1 MIPLPEISQLAV
13 LGFAA
18 LAVAAAISDARHLII
33 PNRYCLAIAVLYPA
47 YVLSPGPETDWISA
61 TAISGALLFLG
72 FLLHSREIIGGGD
85 AKLIAAA
92 ALWAG
97 SDFFVDFLILTG
109 IAGGTMALGLWFH
122 HRLKRA
128 AGPAAL
134 LTTAADPQFAKQPMP
149 YAVAIA
155 TGSLY
160 VAFTL
165 LG

>member
-1 MIPLPEISQLAV
+1 MFPLPDISQVSV

-33 PNRYCLAIAVLYPA
+33 PNRYCLAMAVLYPA
-47 YVLSPGPETDWISA
+47 YVLSPGAEADWISA
-61 TAISGALLFLG
+61 LAISGGLLGVG
-72 FLLHSREIIGGGD
+72 FLLHIKEIIGGGD

-97 SDFFVDFLILTG
+97 PSLFVDFLILTG
-109 IAGGTMALGLWFH
+109 IAGGTMALALWFR

-128 AGPAAL
+128 VAPAAIL
-134 LTTAADPQFAKQPMP
+134 ATAADPQFSKQPMP

-155 TGSLY
+155 AGSLY